1 MHYRLIHRSAWKM
14 NSRKFAVTSEAT
26 IWAEAAAYVGAQCP
40 VWIEALW
47 KTFVSRDCYEPL
59 RLATAQLPKNFQQ
72 EAPTLAERRTAVPCP
87 SIGGGHEMFG
97 ACIKLRLGE

>member
-14 NSRKFAVTSEAT
+14 NPRKFAVTSEAT

-40 VWIEALW
+40 VWVEALW

-59 RLATAQLPKNFQQ
+59 RLATAQLPKYFQR
-72 EAPTLAERRTAVPCP
+72 ETPTLAERRTAVSLPEYRGQP
-87 SIGGGHEMFG
+87 RDVWGVHKAAAG
-97 ACIKLRLGE
+97 